1 MRILLRYKGVT
12 EKPKVS
18 RKCILNLKVKMKKFC
33 LVLIAFFCV
42 IFTAAAKDTGKFQ
55 ATQDLPSLD
64 ISKGDVVY
72 ITHER
77 EDGTDYFRF
86 ENLSNYTSF
95 AAISTGGMGGF
106 RNGYNFTYFKIEGVS
121 NSIQIQWRYDYK
133 SNLEEVK
140 IGNCR
145 FVKF

>member
-1 MRILLRYKGVT
+1 
-12 EKPKVS
+12 
-18 RKCILNLKVKMKKFC
+18 MKKFC

-42 IFTAAAKDTGKFQ
+42 IFTAAAQKSGKFQ
-55 ATQDLPSLD
+55 ATQDKPSLD

-72 ITHER
+72 ITYDR
-77 EDGTDYFRF
+77 ENGKDYFSF

-95 AAISTGGMGGF
+95 VAIDTGGMGGF
-106 RNGYNFTYFKIEGVS
+106 RNGYNLGYFEIEGVS

>member
-1 MRILLRYKGVT
+1 
-12 EKPKVS
+12 
-18 RKCILNLKVKMKKFC
+18 MKKFC
-33 LVLIAFFCV
+33 LVLIALFCV
-42 IFTAAAKDTGKFQ
+42 IFTTAAQDSGKFQ

-64 ISKGDVVY
+64 ISEGDVVY
-72 ITHER
+72 ITHDR
-77 EDGTDYFRF
+77 EDGIDYFRF

-95 AAISTGGMGGF
+95 VAISTGGMGGF

-133 SNLEEVK
+133 SNFEEVK

-145 FVKF
+145 FVMFRD